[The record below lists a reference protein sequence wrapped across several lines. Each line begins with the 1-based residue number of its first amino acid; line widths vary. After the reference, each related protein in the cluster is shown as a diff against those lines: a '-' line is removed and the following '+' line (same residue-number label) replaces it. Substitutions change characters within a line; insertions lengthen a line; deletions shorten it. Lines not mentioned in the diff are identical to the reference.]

1 MSGQEH
7 RPRVLVIDD
16 DQDVVSYLESIL
28 NDNGYE
34 TVGTT
39 DSAVGVDLA
48 RSIHPDLICLDIVM
62 PPPTGV
68 KVYRALRDDPALSRI
83 PVVMITG
90 VMQQFREFIHHRKKV
105 PPPDGYIAKP
115 FEIPELLATLERILG
130 AAVGSRHETV
140 LARHSEL
147 P

>member
-1 MSGQEH
+1 MNARKSP
-7 RPRVLVIDD
+7 PRVLVIDD
-16 DQDVVSYLESIL
+16 DQDIVNYLESIL
-28 NDNGYE
+28 RDNGYE

-39 DSAVGVDLA
+39 DSAVGLDLA
-48 RSIHPDLICLDIVM
+48 RSVHPDLICLDIVM

-68 KVYRALRDDPALSRI
+68 KVYRDLREDPVLARV

-115 FEIPELLATLERILG
+115 FEIPDLLATLERVLG
-130 AAVGSRHETV
+130 AAVV
-140 LARHSEL
+140 Q
-147 P
+147 

>member
-1 MSGQEH
+1 MSTHGH

-34 TVGTT
+34 AIGTT
-39 DSAVGVDLA
+39 DSAGGLVLA
-48 RSIHPDLICLDIVM
+48 RTVHPDLICLDIVM

-68 KVYRALRDDPALSRI
+68 KVYRELREDPALARI

-115 FEIPELLATLERILG
+115 FEIPELLATLERLLG
-130 AAVGSRHETV
+130 TPAGA
-140 LARHSEL
+140 
-147 P
+147 